1 MPAERINAMSPA
13 SPLRVAERRPPA
25 LRRSWLFCPGAD
37 REALLAARG
46 CGADVLIQELED
58 FTPPERRP
66 EARAMTV
73 EIYSAWRAAGILAA
87 VRINPLESEG
97 RADLA
102 AVMRGAP
109 DIVLMSKVAEPAQ
122 VAALD
127 EEVSRLEEDLG
138 LAAGETELAPNI
150 ESARGIMQTYAIA
163 KASPRV
169 TSVLGSTEDLAAD
182 LGAPRS
188 KAGVEL
194 AYARER
200 LHLECTAAQVL
211 SVDCPYTFADLCGCE
226 ADTRHARALGYVAK
240 SAVDP
245 AHVAAINR
253 VLTPSAEEM
262 REARAVVEAFEA
274 ARAAGRERARRGDHL
289 IEVPAYFSAKR
300 LLARTVALGVQ
311 GT

>member
-1 MPAERINAMSPA
+1 MSLA
-13 SPLRVAERRPPA
+13 SPHRVAGRRRPA

-37 REALLAARG
+37 REALLAARS

-66 EARAMTV
+66 EARALAV

-87 VRINPLESEG
+87 VRINPIESEG
-97 RADLA
+97 HADLA
-102 AVMRGAP
+102 AAMRGAP

-127 EEVSRLEEDLG
+127 EEVSRLEERLG
-138 LAAGETELAPNI
+138 LPAGATELAPNI

-169 TSVLGSTEDLAAD
+169 TSVVGSTEDLAAD
-182 LGAPRS
+182 LNAPRS
-188 KAGVEL
+188 KAGAEL
-194 AYARER
+194 AYARQR

-211 SVDCPYTFADLCGCE
+211 SVDCPYTFTDLRGCE
-226 ADTRHARALGYVAK
+226 ADARHARALGYAAK

-245 AHVAAINR
+245 THVAAINR
-253 VLTPSAEEM
+253 VMTPSAEEV
-262 REARAVVEAFEA
+262 REARSVVEAFEA
-274 ARAAGRERARRGDHL
+274 ARAAGRERARRGDLL

-300 LLARTVALGVQ
+300 LLARAAALRVE